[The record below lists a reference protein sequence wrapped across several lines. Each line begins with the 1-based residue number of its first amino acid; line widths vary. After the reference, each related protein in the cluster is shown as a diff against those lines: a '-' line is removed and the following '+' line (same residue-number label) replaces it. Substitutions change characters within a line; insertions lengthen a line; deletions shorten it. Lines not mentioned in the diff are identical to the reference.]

1 MATKSNAVYIKTM
14 ECLRTILIDVRHV
27 SNAKN
32 FLKWTLKASHM
43 SQKIFDYDLPA
54 IFKIKVTLTLNKTA

>member
-1 MATKSNAVYIKTM
+1 M

-54 IFKIKVTLTLNKTA
+54 ILKIKVTLTLNKTA